1 MENSGDE
8 SNNEIDRNKIER
20 QEESP
25 VDNEGFTIK
34 LDASWDVDFPKVSIC
49 DKVVM
54 MVKFATKRKNNNDE
68 F

>member
-1 MENSGDE
+1 MEDSGDE

-20 QEESP
+20 QEDSP
-25 VDNEGFTIK
+25 VDDEDVTIK